1 MKKVTKLENKNLYS
15 IGRRIAYLRTNA
27 GLTQEQLGKKINVNR
42 EKINR
47 FEQDVSRKKYD
58 S

>member
-1 MKKVTKLENKNLYS
+1 MKKVTKLEDKNLYS

>member
-47 FEQDVSRKKYD
+47 FEQDVSRKKHD

>member
-42 EKINR
+42 EKETKR
-47 FEQDVSRKKYD
+47 H
-58 S
+58 